1 MTRDLA
7 SPLAATFGTSVSGP
21 GDRRK
26 KKRNKKRIIGGGGNC
41 LKRGKAGGKGCKK
54 FRSRVSKHGYGGY

>member
-1 MTRDLA
+1 MIRDLA

-26 KKRNKKRIIGGGGNC
+26 KKRKKKKIIGGGGNC
-41 LKRGKAGGKGCKK
+41 LKRGKSGGKSCKK